1 MKLDMTPL
9 LSGQKDTLTFSY
21 TFRIDAGEDCSGGE
35 NVPAEESGDSA
46 AMPLLFDGVDF
57 PEPVRA
63 EGTVV
68 NRGGYMLLTETAV
81 VTYRT
86 QCARCLEPIGG
97 TVTLTAEKPVA
108 EEKGLTSLENKDN
121 DDYVQIA
128 DGMLDLVPPL
138 RDEFLL
144 SFPMRFL
151 CREDCAG
158 LCAGCG
164 ANLNRET
171 CRCGK
176 KNVDP
181 RFAKLAALLDTMP
194 DDEE

>member
-1 MKLDMTPL
+1 MKLDMIPL
-9 LSGQKDTLTFSY
+9 LSGAEDTLSFSY
-21 TFRIDAGEDCSGGE
+21 TFRMDEAAEASDGPEDEGTALP
-35 NVPAEESGDSA
+35 V
-46 AMPLLFDGVDF
+46 LFDGVEF
-57 PEPVRA
+57 PEPVKVT
-63 EGTVV
+63 GTVV
-68 NRGGYMLLTETAV
+68 NRGGYMLLTQTAL
-81 VTYRT
+81 VTYET
-86 QCARCLEPIGG
+86 QCARCLEPIRGE
-97 TVTLTAEKPVA
+97 VTLTSEKPVA

-128 DGMLDLVPPL
+128 DGLLDLVPPM

-151 CREDCAG
+151 CKEDCKG

-164 ANLNRET
+164 ANLNREE
-171 CRCGK
+171 CRCQK
-176 KNVDP
+176 KVVDP